1 MFEKN
6 QIMKKFLFLFSLTLV
21 VISAQSQTSFYEH
34 PEFPQR
40 AKTHNVIAILPFDVS
55 VNLRPKEMKDMTA
68 DQIATMAE
76 SESKGVQNALFSWFL
91 KRKNQG
97 RLELDVQP
105 PQTTNA
111 KLLREGIT
119 SEVLAAYE
127 PSEICEILG
136 VDAYI
141 SGAMATNKLMSQGT
155 AVVMTLLVG
164 ASAGPQVTMT
174 LNIYEGASNE
184 LMCNYQKK
192 LTGSGF
198 NTNQDMVN
206 VLMRK
211 ASRRIAYTSSLGED
225 YED

>member
-1 MFEKN
+1 MKN
-6 QIMKKFLFLFSLTLV
+6 ILLFSFVLIV
-21 VISAQSQTSFYEH
+21 MSAQSQTSFYEH
-34 PEFPQR
+34 PEFARR
-40 AKTHNVIAILPFDVS
+40 ATTHEGIAILPFDVS
-55 VNLRPKEMKDMTA
+55 VTLRPKEMKDMTA
-68 DQIATMAE
+68 DQLATMAE

-91 KRKNQG
+91 KRKKQG
-97 RLELDVQP
+97 RIEQDVQP

-111 KLLREGIT
+111 KLIRAGIT

-155 AVVMTLLVG
+155 AVVMTLLLG

-174 LNIYEGASNE
+174 LSIYEGASNE

-198 NTNQDMVN
+198 NSNQDMVN
-206 VLMRK
+206 ILMRK
-211 ASRRIAYTSSLGED
+211 ASRRIAYTSGFGE
-225 YED
+225 E

>member
-1 MFEKN
+1 
-6 QIMKKFLFLFSLTLV
+6 MKQLLLFSLVLV
-21 VISAQSQTSFYEH
+21 AFSAQGQTSFYEH

-40 AKTHNVIAILPFDVS
+40 ASTHEVIAILPFDVS
-55 VNLRPKEMKDMTA
+55 INLRPKDMKDMSA

-91 KRKNQG
+91 KRKKQG
-97 RLELDVQP
+97 RFSQDVQP

-111 KLLREGIT
+111 KLLRAGIT
-119 SEVLAAYE
+119 SEVIAAYE

-141 SGAMATNKLMSQGT
+141 GGSMATNKLMSQGA
-155 AVVMTLLVG
+155 AVVTTLLLG
-164 ASAGPQVTMT
+164 ASVGPQVTMT
-174 LNIYEGASNE
+174 LNIYEGSSNE

-198 NTNQDMVN
+198 NSNQDLVN

-211 ASRRIAYTSSLGED
+211 ASRRIAYTSSFGEN
-225 YED
+225 